1 MMSERHVAA
10 ALSLLLVLVFG
21 GMPVPVQA
29 QSGISV
35 TVPDEEPS
43 PGQTVT
49 LSIEADLSG
58 NSVDAYS
65 NMEFTF
71 DPAVLN
77 VNPNEVRDGTE
88 LSFGGTN
95 FDASIPQSG
104 TLRVSNIADTPVS
117 GSGEFLRIDVELTTG
132 IQNPGTPFRLTPSKD
147 EVGEPAVSVF
157 EVFEEEGPSTL
168 LEISSISQGKVG
180 DLGVRNARDEVTT
193 STATV
198 RGTVTRAFGSY
209 VRFEDETGPTGASGL
224 TVGPVSGD
232 FQDDISNGNIT
243 RGTQLYVRGTLSE
256 SNGLLRVD
264 GQDLENYVTLGQDG
278 FPAPQEVSLRMLQ
291 SSGEDYESE
300 LVRVD
305 GLAFPSASG
314 TFDANTT
321 YTVEDETANLDY
333 RVKGSDQTNLIGESI
348 PTGTFTYTGVVGESN
363 SGYQLVPVRASTA
376 LPVTLTVFTAVR
388 NGSSTVLTW
397 RTASETNNAGFR
409 VQYERA
415 AGWEALGF
423 VPSKASDGSTS
434 RTQSYRFVVD
444 RRLGPG
450 THRFRLEQVDLDRS
464 TTLSDT
470 VQVEIGME
478 GALHLSAPAPN
489 PAAERA
495 TLSFAVQEGTKAE
508 VTMYDVL
515 GQRVRTLYEG
525 RPPGEEGRR
534 LTVETRDLPSGVY
547 VVRLRAGGRTQTRR
561 LTVVQ

>member
-1 MMSERHVAA
+1 MFV
-10 ALSLLLVLVFG
+10 
-21 GMPVPVQA
+21 
-29 QSGISV
+29 
-35 TVPDEEPS
+35 DEE
-43 PGQTVT
+43 T
-49 LSIEADLSG
+49 G
-58 NSVDAYS
+58 ND
-65 NMEFTF
+65 
-71 DPAVLN
+71 
-77 VNPNEVRDGTE
+77 
-88 LSFGGTN
+88 
-95 FDASIPQSG
+95 
-104 TLRVSNIADTPVS
+104 
-117 GSGEFLRIDVELTTG
+117 
-132 IQNPGTPFRLTPSKD
+132 
-147 EVGEPAVSVF
+147 
-157 EVFEEEGPSTL
+157 
-168 LEISSISQGKVG
+168 LEINTIDQGKVG
-180 DLGVRNARDEVTT
+180 DLEIQNARDEGTG

-209 VRFEDETGPTGASGL
+209 VRFEDETGPTGASGF

-232 FQDDISNGNIT
+232 FRQDITDGNIT
-243 RGTQLYVRGTLSE
+243 QGTQLYVRGTLSE

-264 GQDLENYVTLGQDG
+264 GPDLGNYVILGQDG
-278 FPAPQEVSLRMLQ
+278 LPTPQEVSLSMLQ
-291 SSGEDYESE
+291 SGGEDYESE

-305 GLAFPSASG
+305 GLSFPSASG

-321 YTVEDETANLDY
+321 YTVEDETASLDY
-333 RVKGSDQTNLIGESI
+333 RVEGSDQTNLTGESI
-348 PTGTFTYTGVVGESN
+348 PTGTFTYEGVLEES
-363 SGYQLVPVRASTA
+363 SGGFQLVPIRPSTA
-376 LPVTLTVFTAVR
+376 LPVTLTGFTAVR

-397 RTASETNNAGFR
+397 QTASETNNAGFR

-423 VPSKASDGSTS
+423 VPSTVDDGT
-434 RTQSYRFVVD
+434 TGEAQSYRFVVD

>member
-1 MMSERHVAA
+1 MRDRSLTAL
-10 ALSLLLVLVFG
+10 LSLLAVFSV
-21 GMPVPVQA
+21 GMLPLPLQA
-29 QSGISV
+29 QPDISV
-35 TVPDEEPS
+35 TIPEVEPT
-43 PGQTVT
+43 PGETVT
-49 LSIEADLSG
+49 LSVTADLDG
-58 NSVDAYS
+58 AEVEAYTS
-65 NMEFTF
+65 LEFTY
-71 DPAVLN
+71 DSAVLSF
-77 VNPNEVRDGTE
+77 VEARDGADLRFGTS
-88 LSFGGTN
+88 SFIVN
-95 FDASIPQSG
+95 DQKAG
-104 TLRVSNIADTPVS
+104 TLVVSNTADSPPVS
-117 GSGEFLRIDVELTTG
+117 GSGEFLQLEFEFTDAF
-132 IQNPGTPFRLTPSKD
+132 QNPGTLLRLTPSS
-147 EVGEPAVSVF
+147 EGTNPTSVF
-157 EVFEEEGPSTL
+157 DDNGSNELFEVK
-168 LEISSISQGKVG
+168 SIDQGRVG
-180 DLGVRNARDEVTT
+180 DLEVQSGRQGGTG

-198 RGTVTRAFGSY
+198 TGTVTRAFGAY
-209 VRFEDETGPTGASGL
+209 VRFQDDSDSNSPSGL

-232 FQDDISNGNIT
+232 FKEDIGGTIT
-243 RGTQLYVRGTLSE
+243 KGARLYVRGTLSE
-256 SNGLLRVD
+256 PGGLLRID
-264 GQDLENYVTLGQDG
+264 DSGLKNYVVLEQGTLPTAQN
-278 FPAPQEVSLRMLQ
+278 VSLSQLQ
-291 SSGEDYESE
+291 SSGENYESE
-300 LVRVD
+300 LVRVN
-305 GLAFPSASG
+305 GLSFQNPSGS
-314 TFDANTT
+314 FSANTT
-321 YTVEDETANLDY
+321 YTVADATTSLAY
-333 RVKGSDQTNLIGESI
+333 RVEGGNQTELIDKSI

-363 SGYQLVPVRASTA
+363 SGYQLVPVLASTA
-376 LPVTLTVFTAVR
+376 LPVTLTGFTAVR
-388 NGSSTVLTW
+388 NGSAAVLTW

-423 VPSKASDGSTS
+423 VPSTVDDGT
-434 RTQSYRFVVD
+434 TGEAQSYRFVVD